1 MMVAVNYSKGGVEA
15 MAVQEQRRQ
24 EFSGK
29 YPLITFRIRR
39 EFPRPAQE
47 LVARFERF
55 FVPDLSDLVGRMYT
69 MDGSI
74 SSLYAPA
81 PKLLGTA
88 LTVKC
93 PPGDNVGVKK
103 ALYLVEPGDVLV
115 IDAQGFTEWCLGG
128 FGMLVRSIRERGL
141 KGLVVNGAY
150 RDVSQAREAGFPI
163 YAKGVA
169 PWSGPKRGP
178 AEINVPVCCGGV
190 IVHPGDVV
198 VGDEDGVVVV
208 PQDYVSRVA
217 DTLSGVA
224 LKPLPDDWDHDYLTS
239 REAAQD
245 EYLEDLLHEKRA
257 VYLD

>member
-1 MMVAVNYSKGGVEA
+1 
-15 MAVQEQRRQ
+15 MAVQQRPQ
-24 EFSGK
+24 PKQDYSGK
-29 YPLITFRIRR
+29 YPLVTFRIRR
-39 EFPRPAQE
+39 EVPRPPAA
-47 LVARFERF
+47 LVARFEPC
-55 FVPDLSDLVGRMYT
+55 FVPDISDLVGRMYT
-69 MDGSI
+69 LDGSI
-74 SSLYAPA
+74 QSLYQPA
-81 PKLLGTA
+81 PKLVGTA

-103 ALYLVEPGDVLV
+103 ALYMVQPGDVLV

-178 AEINVPVCCGGV
+178 AEINVPVCAGGV
-190 IVHPGDVV
+190 IVHPGNIV

-208 PQDYVSRVA
+208 PRDDAERVA
-217 DTLSGVA
+217 DHLSSVT
-224 LKPLPDDWDHDYLTS
+224 LKPQVTDWQDDYLTD
-239 REAAQD
+239 RETDQD
-245 EYLEDLLHEKRA
+245 TYLEALLADKGTT
-257 VYLD
+257 YLD